1 METKADVVRQIAD
14 RLGVECPPMSSGSTE
29 PKRIFELVVSELGL
43 PLESNA
49 MTKPNLARAIV
60 EAAGLSWN
68 IATCESTGSTVTKP
82 GVDLVWRAVQLLLG
96 DD

>member
-1 METKADVVRQIAD
+1 VETKADLVRRIAD

-43 PLESNA
+43 PLDSHSL
-49 MTKPNLARAIV
+49 TKPDLARGIV

-68 IATCESTGSTVTKP
+68 IATCESTGGTVTKP
-82 GVDLVWRAVQLLLG
+82 GVDLVWRSVQVLLG
-96 DD
+96 DG